1 MTRHYLNNMF
11 PPIAL
16 FGLVVLLMVLP
27 ITLAAEPLDD
37 RSVRVGML
45 FEKQI
50 VTMRVQAAE
59 GDWQITLTPKPQ
71 QFTRSKKKV
80 DLSPEIIW
88 LDNGEDI
95 TLQITAKGILGRL
108 SGEKELD
115 RGYSKIEFS
124 EGALLSV
131 EIPDQPVFVIS
142 GKLEITTDS
151 YDLIVTNE
159 LPMGEYLTSAVS
171 DLTRVSEIE
180 AIKAYLIMAR
190 TRTAYL
196 LDHKVHASASIDV
209 CDTTHCFHFPGKADD
224 REIVSI
230 LREQTANQV
239 MRHKGKLFFCHFQNC
254 CGGQISSGQDIFGV
268 PDPVHKAME
277 DRVAGKGSENCFHD
291 PSFLWRR
298 EFSKEEIRSFLSIAF
313 AAGADNVYLRWAPVA
328 LDSTG
333 RITKVL
339 LSGSTTKNLTGTE
352 FLNGAY
358 SYFGE
363 NGIKSTRL
371 TTQPMQRGFIYRGMG
386 QGFGVGMCLRGA
398 DGLAKKGYNA
408 QRILQFYYSDISF
421 STGN

>member
-142 GKLEITTDS
+142 GKLEITTD
-151 YDLIVTNE
+151 
-159 LPMGEYLTSAVS
+159 
-171 DLTRVSEIE
+171 
-180 AIKAYLIMAR
+180 
-190 TRTAYL
+190 
-196 LDHKVHASASIDV
+196 
-209 CDTTHCFHFPGKADD
+209 
-224 REIVSI
+224 
-230 LREQTANQV
+230 
-239 MRHKGKLFFCHFQNC
+239 
-254 CGGQISSGQDIFGV
+254 
-268 PDPVHKAME
+268 
-277 DRVAGKGSENCFHD
+277 
-291 PSFLWRR
+291 
-298 EFSKEEIRSFLSIAF
+298 
-313 AAGADNVYLRWAPVA
+313 
-328 LDSTG
+328 
-333 RITKVL
+333 
-339 LSGSTTKNLTGTE
+339 
-352 FLNGAY
+352 
-358 SYFGE
+358 
-363 NGIKSTRL
+363 
-371 TTQPMQRGFIYRGMG
+371 
-386 QGFGVGMCLRGA
+386 
-398 DGLAKKGYNA
+398 
-408 QRILQFYYSDISF
+408 
-421 STGN
+421 